1 MNWNELWV
9 TLAVAF
15 WCLPLPIL
23 ALDYERRRHRFRLLQ
38 IGLVLSLSIGEAI
51 GNIYSSFDPSAT
63 MLRNVALLCLSLT
76 LAESFLKPTGA
87 IRRRLRWG
95 TLLACFLVLAL
106 GLSGWK
112 DGARAATVFA
122 AFGLASSALFARTL
136 WAGIPV
142 AAAAFC
148 IAGGAEHPWIQV
160 VGELALLMAF
170 QADVRGALRQEERQ
184 RLRQQREEMRPKNL
198 VQALASEF
206 SEEGSTL
213 SEDRLQTLLEFA
225 QSAIRADGGAVFHYR
240 EESTRQR
247 TLSRRLVCA
256 GAQGRL
262 QHLSQDPQG
271 LIFAQ
276 LLLSRLA
283 ESGER
288 VLQCRR
294 AERVDALVLEEWKVA
309 GLVCAVIRAQGR
321 PIGLLALSLPGDLHL
336 DVEEMGLLEFLSQ
349 QAAFSLHYDQVYN
362 RMVEQT
368 RLVREFEIASR
379 LQNSLLPGDKIQVRN
394 LQVAARM
401 DAAREVGGDYFDFIP
416 LGNDQMIAVVGDV
429 AGKGLPAGMIMLIT
443 RTILH
448 VLLDSQSQTS
458 PAWLVA
464 QLNARLWPQL
474 DPLTYVSFLCLRW
487 NATSRSFLWSG
498 AGHEH
503 LLVWS
508 AMEGAV
514 RRIKAGGL
522 ALGLRRDS
530 KGEWAEHELFLT
542 PGDVLVLYTD
552 GVTEA
557 RDPQGG
563 EYGLERLEASLSRH
577 ADKNAAELLESLF
590 TELGEFVGPNL
601 PLDDR
606 TLLVLKIH

>member
-1 MNWNELWV
+1 VNWNELWS
-9 TLAVAF
+9 TLAIAF

-23 ALDYERRRHRFRLLQ
+23 ALDFERRRRRYRLIQ
-38 IGLVLSLSIGEAI
+38 VGLVLCLSVGEML
-51 GNIYSSFDPSAT
+51 GGSYRLLDPSAT
-63 MLRNVALLCLSLT
+63 LLRNVALMGLSLT
-76 LAESFLKPTGA
+76 LAESFLQPVGA
-87 IRRRLRWG
+87 VRRRLRWG
-95 TLLACFLVLAL
+95 AAVGGFLVLAL
-106 GLSGWK
+106 GLSGWG
-112 DGARAATVFA
+112 DGPRAATILA
-122 AFGLASSALFARTL
+122 AFGLASSALFARNL
-136 WAGIPV
+136 WSGIPV

-148 IAGGAEHPWIQV
+148 IAGGEEHVWLQV
-160 VGELALLMAF
+160 VGEFALLWAF
-170 QADVRGALRQEERQ
+170 QADVRQVLRDDERR
-184 RLRQQREEMRPKNL
+184 RLREHHEETRPQSL
-198 VQALASEF
+198 AQALASELPAD
-206 SEEGSTL
+206 EGAL
-213 SEDRLQTLLEFA
+213 SSDRMETLLEFA

-240 EESTRQR
+240 EENTRQR
-247 TLSRRLVCA
+247 TLSRRLACA

-262 QHLSQDPQG
+262 APLSEDAQS
-271 LIFAQ
+271 LILAQ

-283 ESGER
+283 SSGER
-288 VLQCRR
+288 VIQCR
-294 AERVDALVLEEWKVA
+294 AQVRVEALVLEQWSVP
-309 GLVCAVIRAQGR
+309 GLVCAVIRAQGT
-321 PIGLLALSLPGDLHL
+321 PIGLLVLSLPEGIVL
-336 DVEEMGLLEFLSQ
+336 DVEEKGLLEFLSQ

-379 LQNSLLPGDKIQVRN
+379 LQRSLLPGDQVQVRN

-401 DAAREVGGDYFDFIP
+401 DAAREVGGDYYDFIP

-429 AGKGLPAGMIMLIT
+429 SGKGLPAGMIMLIT

-458 PAWLVA
+458 PGWLVA

-474 DPLTYVSFLCLRW
+474 DPMTYVSFLCLRW
-487 NATSRSFLWSG
+487 NAASRSFLWCG

-508 AMEGAV
+508 AMDGAV
-514 RRIKAGGL
+514 RRIKTGGL

-530 KGEWAEHELFLT
+530 KGEWAEHELQLT

-557 RDPQGG
+557 RDPQGV
-563 EYGLERLEASLSRH
+563 EYGLERLEANIARH
-577 ADKNAAELLESLF
+577 AHEAAGEMLSSLF
-590 TELGEFVGPNL
+590 AELGEFVGQNL

-606 TLLVLKIH
+606 TMLALKIH